1 MAARKYEYNFIGEP
15 SDKLKCLICLDVAKD
30 PKQHETCGKIFCS
43 ECIEKNKDK
52 PCPSCRAKSPNYF
65 TDTRGEKNNYLICTF
80 TDNIILLKGAQEI
93 RDLPVWCNNFN
104 NGCGWQGSV
113 GTLDK
118 HMATCEFECVP
129 CKYQYVGCDV
139 KMTRKDIAQHEEED
153 DKKHLHLA
161 LQHNIPTLSDG
172 ESFVFKMTEYSSK
185 KRNKEVFFSDPFY
198 SHLSGYKM
206 RVKIHV
212 NGTGS
217 GEGTH
222 MSVSLLFLK
231 GPYDQSL
238 QWPFL
243 GTVTITILNQM
254 GDYNHFP
261 LKYISEEGYE
271 DVERGRYIDI
281 ETFISHSLLSEELP
295 DKVLLKN
302 DTLFFQVSVKF
313 SGSLSWL
320 KCGKKVHTNLAKS
333 CEVVMDRQPLV
344 FKLYGY
350 TDSKHNSVRYNKS
363 FFTSPSGYRI
373 GILTYPNGCSAG
385 MGTHVSIFAAILDG
399 PYDKSLSWPFLG
411 KIKLELLN
419 QSFDEHH
426 YGREIEFGK
435 PDDMQVGSNLGFP
448 RFIENSELQV
458 GDKQFLM
465 NDTLYLRVTVKVDNH
480 KPWLAHT

>member
-1 MAARKYEYNFIGEP
+1 MAARKYEYNFIDEL

-52 PCPSCRAKSPNYF
+52 PCPSCRTKSPNYF
-65 TDTRGEKNNYLICTF
+65 TDTRGEENNYLICTF
-80 TDNIILLKGAQEI
+80 TDKIILLKGAQEI
-93 RDLPVWCNNFN
+93 RDLPVRCNNFDK
-104 NGCGWQGSV
+104 GCGWQGSV

-118 HMATCEFECVP
+118 HMATCEFECVL

-139 KMTRKDIAQHEEED
+139 KMMRKDIAQHEEED

-161 LQHNIPTLSDG
+161 LQHIIPTLSGG

-198 SHLSGYKM
+198 TNLNGYKM

-238 QWPFL
+238 RWPFL
-243 GTVTITILNQM
+243 GEVTFTILNQM
-254 GDYNHFP
+254 GDYNHSNRF
-261 LKYISEEGYE
+261 ISVLRND
-271 DVERGRYIDI
+271 DVKPGGCKDM
-281 ETFISHSLLSEELP
+281 ETFIAHSMLSEELP
-295 DKVLLKN
+295 DKVMLLKN
-302 DTLFFQVSVKF
+302 DTLFFRVSVKF

-320 KCGKKVHTNLAKS
+320 ECGKKMHPKS
-333 CEVVMDRQPLV
+333 CEVVLDGQPLV
-344 FKLYGY
+344 FKLHGY
-350 TDSKHNSVRYNKS
+350 MEAKCNDIFYDRS

-373 GILTYPNGCSAG
+373 VIRTYPNGDGAG
-385 MGTHVSIFAAILDG
+385 KGTHLSIRAAILDG
-399 PYDKSLSWPFLG
+399 PYDQSLSWPFLG

-419 QSFDEHH
+419 QLFDEHH
-426 YGREIEFGK
+426 YGGELECGK
-435 PDDMQVGSNLGFP
+435 QNNMQVGSNQGFL
-448 RFIENSELQV
+448 RFIEHSQLQV

-465 NDTLYLRVTVKVDNH
+465 NDILYVRVTVKLDNH